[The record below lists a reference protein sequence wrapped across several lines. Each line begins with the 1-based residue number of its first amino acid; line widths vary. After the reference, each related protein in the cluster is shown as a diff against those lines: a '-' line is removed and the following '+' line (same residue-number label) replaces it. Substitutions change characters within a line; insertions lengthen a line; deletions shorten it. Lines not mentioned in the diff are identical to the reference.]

1 MIRIRDISLP
11 PQQDMS
17 QLVFAA
23 ARQLRIDHTQIK
35 RLDIKK
41 RSVDA
46 RKKNDV
52 RLIYTV
58 DVLVKGREDKILKL
72 AHNPKAS
79 IAQDSFYEPPKPEHL
94 PAQRP
99 VVVGFG
105 PAGMFCA
112 LVLARAGCKP
122 IVLER
127 GQDAKTRQTLVQRFW
142 ETGALDPS
150 CNVQF
155 GEGGAGTFS
164 DGKLNTGVNNPRN
177 YWVLEQ
183 FADAGAGAEILFDA
197 KPHIGTDVLV
207 TVVQNLREEILA
219 LGGEVRFGAKLTDI
233 MLQDGA
239 VCGVRYENQA
249 GKQTLACSHLVLA
262 PGHSARDTFRMLDR
276 LGVPMQP
283 KAFSMGVRIEHLQ
296 KTINE
301 AQYGAFA
308 DNPALGAADYKLNV
322 KLPDGTSAYTFCMC
336 PGGYV
341 VGAASETGSVV
352 TNGMSEY
359 ARDGQNSNAA
369 LLVGI
374 TPEDF
379 GSAHPLAGI
388 AFQRKIERAAFE
400 AGGGA
405 YSAPCQR
412 VGDLLENRVTT
423 ALNGSVQPT
432 YRPGVVP
439 GDLRAVLPDYIC
451 DSMAEGI
458 RRMGRRLKGFDD
470 PDALLTAPETRSSSP
485 VRILRNE
492 TRECPTVRG
501 LFPCGEGAGYAGGI
515 TSAAVDGLRCAE
527 EILKQSL

>member
-58 DVLVKGREDKILKL
+58 DVLVKGREDKILKM

-142 ETGALDPS
+142 ETGAIDPS

-219 LGGEVRFGAKLTDI
+219 FGGEVRFGAKLTDI

-239 VCGVRYENQA
+239 VCGVRYETQA

-341 VGAASETGSVV
+341 VAAASEEGGVV
-352 TNGMSEY
+352 TNGMSNC
-359 ARDGQNSNAA
+359 ARDGENANAA
-369 LLVGI
+369 LLVTL

-379 GSAHPLAGI
+379 PDKSTLGGVFYQQQL
-388 AFQRKIERAAFE
+388 ERAAFE
-400 AGGGA
+400 AGGKN
-405 YSAPCQR
+405 YHAPAQL
-412 VGDLLENRVTT
+412 VGDFLAHRPST
-423 ALNGSVQPT
+423 AFGSVKPT
-432 YRPGVVP
+432 YRPGVTLCELH
-439 GDLRAVLPDYIC
+439 DVLPARITSVLEQALPALDK
-451 DSMAEGI
+451 
-458 RRMGRRLKGFDD
+458 RLHGFAG
-470 PDALLTAPETRSSSP
+470 PDAVMTAPETRSSSP
-485 VRILRNE
+485 VRI
-492 TRECPTVRG
+492 VRG
-501 LFPCGEGAGYAGGI
+501 ESRQSEIAGLYPCGEGAGYAGGI
-515 TSAAVDGLRCAE
+515 MSAAVDGILTAE
-527 EILKQSL
+527 AILNA

>member
-58 DVLVKGREDKILKL
+58 DVLVKGREDKILKM

-207 TVVQNLREEILA
+207 NVVQNLREEILA

-388 AFQRKIERAAFE
+388 EFQRKIERAAFE

-412 VGDLLENRVTT
+412 VGDLLENRATT

-439 GDLRAVLPDYIC
+439 GDLRTVLPDYIC

-458 RRMGRRLKGFDD
+458 RRMGRRLRGFDD

>member
-341 VGAASETGSVV
+341 VAAAS
-352 TNGMSEY
+352 
-359 ARDGQNSNAA
+359 
-369 LLVGI
+369 
-374 TPEDF
+374 
-379 GSAHPLAGI
+379 
-388 AFQRKIERAAFE
+388 
-400 AGGGA
+400 
-405 YSAPCQR
+405 
-412 VGDLLENRVTT
+412 
-423 ALNGSVQPT
+423 
-432 YRPGVVP
+432 
-439 GDLRAVLPDYIC
+439 
-451 DSMAEGI
+451 
-458 RRMGRRLKGFDD
+458 
-470 PDALLTAPETRSSSP
+470 
-485 VRILRNE
+485 
-492 TRECPTVRG
+492 
-501 LFPCGEGAGYAGGI
+501 
-515 TSAAVDGLRCAE
+515 
-527 EILKQSL
+527 

>member
-11 PQQDMS
+11 PHQDMS

-58 DVLVKGREDKILKL
+58 DVLVKGREDKILKM

-94 PAQRP
+94 PTQRP

-239 VCGVRYENQA
+239 VCGVRYENRA

-341 VGAASETGSVV
+341 VAAASEEGGVV
-352 TNGMSEY
+352 TNGMSNC
-359 ARDGQNSNAA
+359 ARDGENANAA
-369 LLVGI
+369 LLSRSRPRISRTRVR
-374 TPEDF
+374 
-379 GSAHPLAGI
+379 S
-388 AFQRKIERAAFE
+388 AAFCISSSL
-400 AGGGA
+400 
-405 YSAPCQR
+405 SAQ
-412 VGDLLENRVTT
+412 
-423 ALNGSVQPT
+423 
-432 YRPGVVP
+432 
-439 GDLRAVLPDYIC
+439 
-451 DSMAEGI
+451 
-458 RRMGRRLKGFDD
+458 RLKQAGELIMRPRSWWAIFWHIDR
-470 PDALLTAPETRSSSP
+470 APHLAASSRP
-485 VRILRNE
+485 IV
-492 TRECPTVRG
+492 P
-501 LFPCGEGAGYAGGI
+501 A
-515 TSAAVDGLRCAE
+515 
-527 EILKQSL
+527 